1 MTDLSQQR
9 IQTILHR
16 TARKRR
22 RREAF
27 SLFRTGALSALLA
40 AAVGFLL
47 RDMMPSR
54 FILGA
59 AGYGSV
65 LLQEGAGAYV
75 VVGIV
80 AFVAGVAATVFCLRW
95 RTTKLHR
102 ITHAE
107 ESEEIL

>member
-1 MTDLSQQR
+1 MTVLSHQR

-27 SLFRTGALSALLA
+27 SLFRTGALSTLLA
-40 AAVGFLL
+40 AAVCFLM
-47 RDMMPSR
+47 RDTMPSR

-75 VVGIV
+75 VVGIA
-80 AFVAGVAATVFCLRW
+80 AFVAGVAATVFSLRW
-95 RTTKLHR
+95 RKTKLNR
-102 ITHAE
+102 TSHAE
-107 ESEEIL
+107 ESEEIV